1 MMTKIEKAVEIY
13 NALLDSDEKR
23 KVRVM
28 YGGRWYYVI
37 NMGREY
43 ANVCLKTKIPLDAIY
58 IPIEKITGLEFFNQK
73 TGSHDYIFSG
83 E

>member
-1 MMTKIEKAVEIY
+1 MTKIEKALEIY
-13 NALLDSDEKR
+13 KALLDSNEKK

-28 YGGRWYYVI
+28 YGGIWYYVI

-43 ANVCLKTKIPLDAIY
+43 ANVCLKTKIPLDMMY
-58 IPIEKITGLEFFNQK
+58 IPIEKITALEFFNAK